1 MRKKTGVGPWEEL
14 RERENR
20 ECLGGMRN
28 PHTAVKKMHRLR
40 EVGRHIREVIDEVLT
55 EDCSLL
61 GIVDKLRTDGVNS
74 PEEVDEVISTSV
86 QTAAERVA
94 KKLGNPSAHAKKPP
108 KDWRTD
114 LIRQIN
120 QGAR

>member
-1 MRKKTGVGPWEEL
+1 
-14 RERENR
+14 
-20 ECLGGMRN
+20 MRN
-28 PHTAVKKMHRLR
+28 PHMAVKKMHRLR

-55 EDCSLL
+55 EDRSLL

-94 KKLGNPSAHAKKPP
+94 KKLGDLNAHKRKSP
-108 KDWRTD
+108 KEWRTD
-114 LIRQIN
+114 LIRLIVKAS
-120 QGAR
+120 GDPDSDLADWLD